1 MSYFS
6 NALGNALQTSGKT
19 QTDLAQSLGITPALV
34 SRWANSGS
42 SIRMETLLRI
52 LAVLPDGQHPALI
65 EAYLK
70 DQCPPKYRPSLTF
83 SLTPQSVQEAHADYL
98 SQAVPEKTR
107 AVLAYL
113 ASRCDDLYVRQF
125 LHTLAHLI
133 SGGAI
138 GDAPADPHA
147 SASPLGP
154 EEETYHPAADTPAS
168 VDQLL
173 AAERARR
180 KASRPAS

>member
-52 LAVLPDGQHPALI
+52 LAVLPEGQHPALI

-70 DQCPPKYRPSLTF
+70 DQCPPKYRPALTF

-107 AVLAYL
+107 AVLVYL

-133 SGGAI
+133 SGGKV
-138 GDAPADPHA
+138 GDAPAAPDEAPENKIHKQA
-147 SASPLGP
+147 LEKYHETGGTWHPDGPTDSTHTSAG
-154 EEETYHPAADTPAS
+154 
-168 VDQLL
+168 
-173 AAERARR
+173 
-180 KASRPAS
+180 

>member
-6 NALGNALQTSGKT
+6 NALGDALESSGVS
-19 QTDLAQSLGITPALV
+19 QTDLAQSLGVTPALV
-34 SRWANSGS
+34 SRWANAGSG
-42 SIRMETLLRI
+42 IRMDTLLRI
-52 LAVLPDGQHPALI
+52 LAALHEDQHPALI

-83 SLTPQSVQEAHADYL
+83 TLATQSVQEAHADYL
-98 SQAVPEKTR
+98 SQAIPEKTR
-107 AVLAYL
+107 AVIAYL

-133 SGGAI
+133 SGGKI
-138 GDAPADPHA
+138 GDAPCPAEDTHYPTA
-147 SASPLGP
+147 SEPPMPDSA
-154 EEETYHPAADTPAS
+154 TS

-173 AAERARR
+173 SDARERK
-180 KASRPAS
+180 KAKRTAS